1 MKLIL
6 ASSNKG
12 KLKELRDL
20 LAFLPV
26 EIGSLKD
33 FPTFSG
39 TLEDQPDFQGN
50 AAKKALEAAAFTG
63 CLVLADDSGLEVD
76 YLNGQPGVYS
86 ARYAGEEHDDAANN
100 AKLLMSLQGVPA
112 EQRTARFR
120 CVMVLAA
127 PGKILAQ
134 TEGSCEGLIGQDLQG
149 KQGFGYDPLF
159 IYPPA
164 GQTFAELGMEI
175 KNQISHRAKAL
186 QAMVKEIAILLESG
200 EDYA

>member
-1 MKLIL
+1 MRLIL
-6 ASSNKG
+6 ASGNQG
-12 KLKELRDL
+12 KLRELREL

-33 FPTFSG
+33 FPDFPG

-86 ARYAGEEHDDAANN
+86 ARYAGKEHDDAANN
-100 AKLLMSLQGVPA
+100 AKLLRALQGVPA
-112 EQRTARFR
+112 EQRTASFR

-127 PGKILAQ
+127 PGRILAQ
-134 TEGSCEGLIGQDLQG
+134 TEGRCEGLIGQDLRG
-149 KQGFGYDPLF
+149 EQGFGYDPLF

-175 KNQISHRAKAL
+175 KNRISHRAKAL
-186 QAMVKEIAILLESG
+186 QAMVKEIARLLESG
-200 EDYA
+200 GNYA